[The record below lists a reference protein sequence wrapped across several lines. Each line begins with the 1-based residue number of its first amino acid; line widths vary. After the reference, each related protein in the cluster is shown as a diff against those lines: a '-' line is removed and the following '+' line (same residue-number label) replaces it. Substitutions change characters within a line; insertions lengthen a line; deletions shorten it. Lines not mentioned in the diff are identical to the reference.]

1 MDKQSKL
8 NIVNLLLKCI
18 KQDSPDANL
27 SIHDFNVK
35 TEEGKVK
42 FKLDVEGCMDT
53 DNIEEVLKL
62 FL

>member
-1 MDKQSKL
+1 MDKQNRL
-8 NIVNLLLKCI
+8 YIINLLLKCI

-35 TEEGKVK
+35 TEDGKVK
-42 FKLDVEGCMDT
+42 FKLDVEGYMDA
-53 DNIEEVLKL
+53 DNLEEVLKI